1 MKKVLV
7 FGTFDGLHPGHI
19 DFLEQAKKQGDYLIA
34 VVARDSTVLEVK
46 GRRPKRNETQRFE
59 GVKKSG
65 LVDEA
70 ILGGE
75 SDRYQ
80 VIGRVKPDV
89 IALGY
94 DQEAFTRGLPAE
106 IKKMGLT
113 AKIVRLK
120 PHHPECYHSAILNK
134 K

>member
-46 GRRPKRNETQRFE
+46 RRLPKRNETERLE
-59 GVKKSG
+59 NLKKSG
-65 LVDEA
+65 LVNEA
-70 ILGGE
+70 GLGSE
-75 SDRYQ
+75 SGRYR
-80 VIGRVKPDV
+80 VIDQIKPDV

-94 DQEAFTRGLPAE
+94 DQEAFTKDLPAAL
-106 IKKMGLT
+106 KKAGLT

-120 PHHPECYHSAILNK
+120 SYQPELYHSAILNK